1 MTKEVK
7 KIFQK
12 LPDKK
17 FAIQRLEQAVKP
29 IKSAEDFR
37 RKNYG
42 RYAVLLCGDHRGTYV
57 NLKFLRKLQ
66 RKLTLKYG
74 ITCYIGRDF
83 IKKVGRARH
92 RDIQVV
98 YLNEADIIIFID
110 GKSEGT
116 LDESGEIRGN
126 KKLKKKTM
134 AFFKYANY
142 TELMKIPD
150 EEDYRTEFKYPIPYR
165 NKKELEAKIIF
176 GVKHVI
182 LYFLNKD
189 YRKKPQKRK
198 GKFKYLKRLTGR

>member
-42 RYAVLLCGDHRGTYV
+42 RYAVLLCGDHMGTYV

-92 RDIQVV
+92 RDIQAA
-98 YLNEADIIIFID
+98 YLNDADIIIFID
-110 GKSEGT
+110 GK
-116 LDESGEIRGN
+116 
-126 KKLKKKTM
+126 
-134 AFFKYANY
+134 
-142 TELMKIPD
+142 
-150 EEDYRTEFKYPIPYR
+150 
-165 NKKELEAKIIF
+165 
-176 GVKHVI
+176 
-182 LYFLNKD
+182 
-189 YRKKPQKRK
+189 
-198 GKFKYLKRLTGR
+198 